1 VSDITRAAALFISR
15 VCARSVSG
23 LEDHP
28 GVPIAPLVSLDRVR
42 PEREAPRRNLS
53 MRIIT
58 LLTDFGLQDGYV
70 AAMKGVI
77 AGIAPDAELVDVTH
91 LVPPQDVASGRF
103 QLLTVTPYFPPGTVH
118 LAVVD
123 PGVGTSR
130 RAIAVRSSSGSLLVG
145 PDNGLLLGAL
155 EADPAMAAVELSERG
170 FWRTPAPSATF
181 HGRDVFAPVAAH
193 LARGVALEQLGSA
206 IAPGSLVKLELAPWR
221 SIAGGAEGA
230 IQAVDGF
237 GNLIS
242 NVPGDI
248 LPEHGRWS
256 ASIAGHTLTGG
267 RTYGDVRPGE
277 ALALVG
283 SHGFVEIAVRQ
294 GDARKALEV
303 ATGIAVALRWPRLA

>member
-1 VSDITRAAALFISR
+1 
-15 VCARSVSG
+15 
-23 LEDHP
+23 
-28 GVPIAPLVSLDRVR
+28 
-42 PEREAPRRNLS
+42 

-58 LLTDFGLQDGYV
+58 LLTDFGLEDGYV

-103 QLLTVTPYFPPGTVH
+103 RLLSVTPYFPPGTVH

-130 RAIAVRSSSGSLLVG
+130 RAVAVRGSSGSLLVG

-155 EADPAMAAVELSERG
+155 EVDPAVDAVELSERR
-170 FWRTPAPSATF
+170 FWRTPSPSATF

-193 LARGVALEQLGSA
+193 LARGVALEDLGPA

-221 SIAGGAEGA
+221 SVAGGVEGA

-242 NVPGDI
+242 NIPGDV
-248 LPEHGRWS
+248 LPGHGRWS
-256 ASIAGHTLTGG
+256 ATIAGRTVTGG
-267 RTYGDVRPGE
+267 RTYGEVRPGE
-277 ALALVG
+277 AMALVG

-294 GDARKALEV
+294 GDARRMLE
-303 ATGIAVALRWPRLA
+303 AAIGIAVAIRWERSS

>member
-1 VSDITRAAALFISR
+1 
-15 VCARSVSG
+15 
-23 LEDHP
+23 
-28 GVPIAPLVSLDRVR
+28 
-42 PEREAPRRNLS
+42 

-58 LLTDFGLQDGYV
+58 LLTDFGLADGYV

-77 AGIAPDAELVDVTH
+77 AGIAPDAALIDVTH

-103 QLLTVTPYFPPGTVH
+103 RLLTVAPYFPPGTVH

-130 RAIAVRSSSGSLLVG
+130 RAVAVRSSSGSLLVG

-155 EADPAMAAVELSERG
+155 EADPAVSAVELSEPR
-170 FWRTPAPSATF
+170 FWRTPTPSATF

-193 LARGVALEQLGSA
+193 LATGVALGELGRA
-206 IAPGSLVKLELAPWR
+206 IAPGSLVKLDVASWR
-221 SIAGGAEGA
+221 SVSGGAEGA

-242 NVPGDI
+242 SIPGHV
-248 LPEHGRWS
+248 LPAHGRWS
-256 ASIAGHTLTGG
+256 ASIAGRTVTGE

-277 ALALVG
+277 VVALVG

-294 GDARKALEV
+294 GDARKTLEA
-303 ATGIAVALRWPRLA
+303 ATSTAVAIRWERSS